1 MSNPFEPGPSYPPP
15 VPPPYPPPPYPPPYG
30 YGQPA
35 QPTYGRPLPPGTVK
49 NYLIESILVMLCCG
63 AGVFAI
69 PAIIFAAQVDGH
81 LHQGNYQAA
90 LDASNNARNWMLI
103 ALGLTVVLTLCC
115 TLPICVLYIV
125 GALAG
130 AAH

>member
-1 MSNPFEPGPSYPPP
+1 
-15 VPPPYPPPPYPPPYG
+15 
-30 YGQPA
+30 
-35 QPTYGRPLPPGTVK
+35 
-49 NYLIESILVMLCCG
+49 
-63 AGVFAI
+63 
-69 PAIIFAAQVDGH
+69 
-81 LHQGNYQAA
+81 
-90 LDASNNARNWMLI
+90 MLI